1 MAVRGGLKQL
11 GRPLTVGAN
20 RWIGYCWPILW
31 RLGCPGCDQQG
42 LDLLIGRLP
51 QVVVGLPTATN
62 SADDDRQPMEESAG
76 LRPRWAANQAAAR
89 RATASSAPG
98 SSNR

>member
-1 MAVRGGLKQL
+1 VLT
-11 GRPLTVGAN
+11 GRA
-20 RWIGYCWPILW
+20 IW
-31 RLGCPGCDQQG
+31 RLGCPGCVEEG

-51 QVVVGLPTATN
+51 KVVVGLPTATN
-62 SADDDRQPMEESAG
+62 SADDERQPMEVSAG
-76 LRPRWAANQAAAR
+76 LWPRWAANQAAAR